1 MKIVFF
7 GDSLTEG
14 TWGVSYVDKA
24 ATAMPGH
31 HFLNRGVNGDTSL
44 NLYRRVTEDV
54 IAERPDGVFV
64 MVGVNDAVSAVSPIT
79 RPYYR
84 FVKRVPRGTVSPIS
98 FRENMRAIL
107 GRLQVAHIKTW
118 VGLAPIEYNPEQV
131 AVMREMNKNAT
142 EICVEMNVPVLDL
155 MAHLTPANI
164 PVRRPYNLS
173 DYGRNLLIALGW
185 KHYDHWQKAGGFT
198 YTYDGVHLTDA
209 GAARMA
215 ELIAGF
221 LRTNGLK

>member
-24 ATAMPGH
+24 ATAMPDH

-44 NLYRRVTEDV
+44 NLYRRVTQDA

-84 FVKRVPRGTVSPIS
+84 FVKHVPRGTVSPIS
-98 FRENMRAIL
+98 FRENMRATL
-107 GRLQVAHIKTW
+107 GKLLAADIKTW
-118 VGLAPIEYNPEQV
+118 VGLAPIEYNPQQV
-131 AVMREMNKNAT
+131 AMLREMNKNAA
-142 EICVEMNVPVLDL
+142 EVCAEMNVPTLDL
-155 MAHLTPANI
+155 LARLTPTKI
-164 PVRRPYNLS
+164 PLRRPYNLS

-185 KHYDHWQKAGGFT
+185 KQYDRWQKDGGFT

-215 ELIAGF
+215 ELVAGF
-221 LRTNGLK
+221 LRVNGVK